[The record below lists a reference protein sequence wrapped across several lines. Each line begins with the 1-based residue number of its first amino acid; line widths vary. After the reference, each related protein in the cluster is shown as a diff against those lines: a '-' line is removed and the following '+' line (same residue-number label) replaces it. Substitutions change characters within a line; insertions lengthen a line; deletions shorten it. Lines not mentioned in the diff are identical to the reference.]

1 MMTSIKVLLVDD
13 HAVVREGYRRL
24 LEKHP
29 SISVVGEADN
39 GDDGYRLI
47 CDKKPDVA
55 VLDITLPGM
64 SGIEVARKVI
74 VRVPSQNILMFSMH
88 DDMLF
93 VKRAFD
99 AGAKGYV
106 TKSSAPDQLVLA
118 VQKVSKGE
126 QYLSDDIAKRYAEEG
141 SSRGGIHLDSL
152 TKREFEV
159 FRLLAIGQ
167 TVAEISEQLHV
178 SYKTV
183 ANCQSNIRQKLDVSN
198 ATNLVKLA
206 LDHGIIAMA
215 DAPYDS
221 DI

>member
-1 MMTSIKVLLVDD
+1 
-13 HAVVREGYRRL
+13 
-24 LEKHP
+24 
-29 SISVVGEADN
+29 
-39 GDDGYRLI
+39 
-47 CDKKPDVA
+47 
-55 VLDITLPGM
+55 
-64 SGIEVARKVI
+64 
-74 VRVPSQNILMFSMH
+74 
-88 DDMLF
+88 
-93 VKRAFD
+93 
-99 AGAKGYV
+99 
-106 TKSSAPDQLVLA
+106 
-118 VQKVSKGE
+118 E

-215 DAPYDS
+215 DAPSDS

>member
-1 MMTSIKVLLVDD
+1 M
-13 HAVVREGYRRL
+13 
-24 LEKHP
+24 
-29 SISVVGEADN
+29 
-39 GDDGYRLI
+39 
-47 CDKKPDVA
+47 
-55 VLDITLPGM
+55 
-64 SGIEVARKVI
+64 I

-118 VQKVSKGE
+118 VQKVSQGK

-159 FRLLAIGQ
+159 FRLLAIGR

-183 ANCQSNIRQKLDVSN
+183 ANCQSSIRQKLDVSN

-206 LDHGIIAMA
+206 LDHGIIASA
-215 DAPYDS
+215 DALSDS
-221 DI
+221 DV